1 MTGTDVHNKL
11 FHLAVQLV
19 NHSSRHIFLTGKAG
33 TGKTT
38 FLKYIKEHSHKK
50 MAVVAPT
57 GVAAINAGGVT
68 AHSFFQLPLGIF
80 LPTKHSGWN
89 ETNSIITNQ
98 HTLFKNLR
106 IGNDKRQL
114 MQELELLVIDEVS
127 MLRADMLDCID
138 IILRH
143 YRQQPLVPFGGVQ
156 MLYIGDL
163 FQLPPVVQNSEWVLL
178 REYYNSP
185 FFFEAIALQQEP
197 PLFVELKKIYRQS
210 DETFISILNNIRNN
224 IATQEDLELL
234 HKHYRPG
241 YQPLKEE
248 NFITLTTHNVKADNI
263 NRNELIKIPV
273 KLHEFKA
280 EINGDFNDKAFPAD
294 ELLQLKEGAQ
304 IMFIKN
310 DKGEARRYFNG
321 KIGTV
326 AKIAEGKIVVQFTN
340 EAGQLEVPKENWQ
353 NIRYC
358 YNKESD
364 EVEEEELGTF
374 KQYPIRLA
382 WAITIHKSQGLTF
395 EKAIIDAGESF
406 AAGQVYVAL
415 SRLTGMEGLILYSR
429 IYANSIHTDERVL
442 TFATKAM
449 KEDYL
454 QNLLVNEQT
463 IFVTRSLIAC
473 FDFAKLANRLH
484 IHYDE
489 YAHRQIPDKNSSVEW
504 AHCLLEKV
512 KQQKETADKFY
523 MQLERLF
530 TNAREDNYKQLHE
543 RVNAASAYFLKAIDE
558 CNDSLIKHIDE
569 TKIKQKVRKYI
580 TALKELQI
588 DFKRKKQQIQQ
599 SVLITEG
606 LMRGENA
613 ETILFKSE
621 EQKKKVAAEIIP
633 VKKSKAPKGETK
645 FISLQLFKEGKTI
658 AEIAQARGL
667 TTGTVEGHLVNF
679 ITTGEVAV
687 NDIVS
692 ADKMEN
698 ILTAIK
704 ETSEVVSSA
713 GIKEKLGNNYSYGE
727 IKAVMLW
734 KEKANDINL

>member
-1 MTGTDVHNKL
+1 MTGTDTNNSL

-80 LPTKHSGWN
+80 LPAKRSGWN

-106 IGNDKRQL
+106 IGQDKKQL

-127 MLRADMLDCID
+127 MLRADMLDCMD
-138 IILRH
+138 TILRH
-143 YRQQPLVPFGGVQ
+143 YRQQPLIPFGGVQ

-163 FQLPPVVQNSEWVLL
+163 FQLPPVVQNSEWEMLK
-178 REYYNSP
+178 EYYNSP
-185 FFFEAIALQQEP
+185 FFFDAIALQQEP

-210 DETFISILNNIRNN
+210 DENFISILNNIRNN
-224 IATQEDLELL
+224 IITEEDLGKL
-234 HKHYRPG
+234 HQHYRPG
-241 YQPLKEE
+241 YQPQREE

-310 DKGEARRYFNG
+310 DKGEARKYFNG

-326 AKIAEGKIVVQFTN
+326 SKISEGKIFIQFNN
-340 EAGQLEVPKENWQ
+340 EPGELEVPKESWQ
-353 NIRYC
+353 NIRYR

-415 SRLTGMEGLILYSR
+415 SRLTGMEGLVLYSR
-429 IYANSIHTDERVL
+429 IYPNSIHTDGRVL
-442 TFATKAM
+442 AFAAKAM

-454 QNLLVNEQT
+454 QNLLTREQT
-463 IFVTRSLIAC
+463 FFVTRSLAGC
-473 FDFAKLANRLH
+473 FDFVKLADQLQV
-484 IHYDE
+484 HYDE
-489 YAHRQIPDKNSSVEW
+489 YAHRQIPDKNLSVEW
-504 AHCLLEKV
+504 AHSLLKKV
-512 KQQKETADKFY
+512 KQQKETGDKFN

-530 TNAREDNYKQLHE
+530 ANAKEDNYKQLHE
-543 RVNAASAYFLKAIDE
+543 RVNAASAYFLKAIEE
-558 CNDSLIKHIDE
+558 CTESLTRHIDE

-580 TALKELQI
+580 TALQELQI
-588 DFKRKKQQIQQ
+588 DFKRKKQHLQQ
-599 SVLITEG
+599 AVLITEG
-606 LMRGENA
+606 LMRGEDS
-613 ETILFKSE
+613 ETILSKTE
-621 EQKKKVAAEIIP
+621 EQKKKVTTEIIP
-633 VKKSKAPKGETK
+633 VKESKPPKGETK
-645 FISLQLFKEGKTI
+645 LISLQLFKEGKTI
-658 AEIAQARGL
+658 AEIAIARGL

-679 ITTGEVAV
+679 ITTGEVIV

-692 ADKMEN
+692 PAKMEI
-698 ILTAIK
+698 ILNAIK
-704 ETSEVVSSA
+704 GDKGASSSA
-713 GIKEKLGNNYSYGE
+713 IKEKLGNNYSYGE
-727 IKAVMLW
+727 IKAVMVW
-734 KEKANDINL
+734 RETADHIKS